1 MNTDASDVKEKVR
14 KAYGRVARTR
24 KPASKAS
31 CCAPP
36 SHGPD
41 YSAEE
46 IASVPPGAYLA
57 EGSGNPVRAARLQAG
72 ETVVDLGCGA
82 GMDVFLAANQVG
94 PGGRVVGVDMTPEM
108 LERARA
114 IAAQG
119 GYAQVEFRQAEIEQ
133 LPLPAESADVVLSN
147 CVINLVPDKTAVFG
161 DIHRVL
167 RPEGRFAIADIVLQ
181 GSPTLVHR
189 TLAKLAP
196 CACIGGALEENAY
209 LNALRSVGFEG
220 VEVVASRPMMGQPLE
235 QVLRTRAITVVGRKP
250 SRAA

>member
-24 KPASKAS
+24 KVASKS
-31 CCAPP
+31 FCCAPP

-57 EGSGNPVRAARLQAG
+57 AGSGNPVRAARLQLG

-94 PGGRVVGVDMTPEM
+94 LGGRVIGVDMTPEM
-108 LERARA
+108 LERARDN
-114 IAAQG
+114 AARS
-119 GYAQVEFRQAEIEQ
+119 GYAQVEFRQGEIEH
-133 LPLPAESADVVLSN
+133 LPVPAESADVVISN
-147 CVINLVPDKTAVFG
+147 CVINLVPDKAAVFR

-167 RPEGRFAIADIVLQ
+167 RPGGRFAIADIVLQ

-196 CACIGGALEENAY
+196 CACIGGVLEENAY

-220 VEVVASRPMMGQPLE
+220 VEVVASRPMLAQPLE